1 MGRVRWVET
10 LAVIHVPSFW
20 LLYERHQ
27 RVSTPETLTGGLNI
41 PKNKLTDVAKMGSNV
56 ILDGTNSE
64 RPGPLGKE
72 VVGRHRA
79 DTKGGHR
86 VEAAALC

>member
-1 MGRVRWVET
+1 M
-10 LAVIHVPSFW
+10 
-20 LLYERHQ
+20 
-27 RVSTPETLTGGLNI
+27 
-41 PKNKLTDVAKMGSNV
+41 V
-56 ILDGTNSE
+56 ILDGPNSE